1 MLPEASVIVGWVQP
15 GTCGFLCVLLAGSLG
30 LGVFVLGQEPSEA
43 CLGKRGGIVSLR
55 VDISEG
61 KEVG

>member
-1 MLPEASVIVGWVQP
+1 MLLEVSVIVGWVQP
-15 GTCGFLCVLLAGSLG
+15 GTCGFLCVLLAGIVG
-30 LGVFVLGQEPSEA
+30 LGVFVLRQEPSLA

-55 VDISEG
+55 VNIFEG